1 MSRVSPSMAVAL
13 LALFVALGGTGY
25 AAARINGRTITDRS
39 ISGAKLK
46 RNTLTGRQIDES
58 RLGQVPSA
66 ADSDFLNGRP
76 ASAYVLTDG
85 GTAANARNALTA
97 LNANALG
104 GQPPSAFLP
113 AGGKAADADKLDGL
127 DSTAFTPARKVLGAG
142 PVALAD
148 GQSATLLSSGPFT
161 VIARC
166 AAGETDVVLHHDVP
180 IPEPTGTGATTLA
193 PGDATLAAATS
204 GATRTPFSA
213 LGGGAGLQGIAT
225 AIATASGCEAA
236 AFGVTG

>member
-1 MSRVSPSMAVAL
+1 MAVAL

-58 RLGQVPSA
+58 RLGRVPSA

-76 ASAYVLTDG
+76 ASAYLLADG
-85 GTAANARNALTA
+85 GVAASARNALLLDGA
-97 LNANALG
+97 SAA
-104 GQPPSAFLP
+104 AFLP
-113 AGGKAADADKLDGL
+113 VGGKATDADRLDGL
-127 DSTAFTPARKVLGAG
+127 DSSAFAPAGKVQGA
-142 PVALAD
+142 VALTVGAD
-148 GQSATLLSSGPFT
+148 QTLLSSGGLT
-161 VIARC
+161 VLAHC
-166 AAGETDVVLHHDVP
+166 AAGPRAQVLLRHAVPVLDPTATGPANVVPAGDTALADA
-180 IPEPTGTGATTLA
+180 TYTGA
-193 PGDATLAAATS
+193 GDAVVARAPFTALAD
-204 GATRTPFSA
+204 
-213 LGGGAGLQGIAT
+213 GGAVQGVAT